1 MREIYIVALIS
12 CLVLSFTSEHA
23 NAQTY
28 VDEEIRLSKLTVS
41 AFECSIVAPDQTESQ
56 RLFDIGFAAG
66 QKFLD
71 GLSNIKNEEEKRL
84 KENIAVLWIG
94 KGVAGR
100 THDFVLGQVYS
111 EIEAYTYKDFLD
123 DKKSWTLKEEQVFA
137 HKNCALIR

>member
-1 MREIYIVALIS
+1 MRSMYFVALIS
-12 CLVLSFTSEHA
+12 CLVLSFTTSHVS
-23 NAQTY
+23 AQSN
-28 VDEEIRLSKLTVS
+28 VDEEIRLSKFAVS

-66 QKFLD
+66 RRFLD
-71 GLSNIKNEEEKRL
+71 GLSNVRNEEEKRL

-111 EIEAYTYKDFLD
+111 EIEAYAYKDFFD